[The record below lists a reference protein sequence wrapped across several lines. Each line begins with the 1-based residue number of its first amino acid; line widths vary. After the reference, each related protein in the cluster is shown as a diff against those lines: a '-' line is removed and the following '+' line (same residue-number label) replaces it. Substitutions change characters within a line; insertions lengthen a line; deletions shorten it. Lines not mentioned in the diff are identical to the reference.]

1 MKTIPLLAF
10 AALMAAGCS
19 TLDSRISSHRSQFD
33 AWPAGVQQKVQA
45 GQVDIGFTQEQ
56 VQVALGDPDRTYSRT
71 DAHGTDE
78 VWAYRDHSPVIS
90 FGLGMASFGRSSAVG
105 GGVGVTTGGDRYD
118 DKLRVIFSQ
127 GRVVALER
135 STAK

>member
-1 MKTIPLLAF
+1 MKTIPLLAL
-10 AALMAAGCS
+10 AALAVAGCS
-19 TLDSRISSHRSQFD
+19 TVDSRISGHRAQFD
-33 AWPAGVQQKVQA
+33 TWPPVVQQKVQA

-71 DAHGTDE
+71 DARGTDE
-78 VWAYRDHSPVIS
+78 VWAYRDHTPVIS
-90 FGLGMASFGRSSAVG
+90 FGLGMGSFGRSSAVG

-118 DKLRVIFSQ
+118 DKLRVIFAD
-127 GRVVALER
+127 GKVVALER